1 MDTQPNLHAPPD
13 AIVSHVSVRY
23 DAGRVVDDVSFTLPH
38 AALTAVIGP
47 NGAGKSTLIKAL
59 LDLVHTEKGTVT
71 LLGEPPNKS
80 RKRVAYIPQRSD
92 IDWDFPITV
101 LEVVLLGTY
110 PRLKLFQRP
119 GARERA
125 FARECLAHVGMEAFE
140 NRQIGELSGG
150 QQQRVFIA
158 RALAQ
163 QPDLFVLDEPFSG
176 IDAASG
182 AAIMSVLRSEQ
193 QRGRGAI
200 VVHHDLAAVRAS
212 FSHAVLIDRKLIH
225 AGPIAE
231 VFTEEHLTA
240 AFAANLQVFETIQK
254 MTA

>member
-1 MDTQPNLHAPPD
+1 MDTQLNHHAPD
-13 AIVSHVSVRY
+13 VTVSHLSVSY

-38 AALTAVIGP
+38 AALTAIIGP
-47 NGAGKSTLIKAL
+47 NGAGKSTLIKAI
-59 LDLVHTEKGTVT
+59 LDLVHTEEGTVT
-71 LLGEPPNKS
+71 LLGEPPKVS

-92 IDWDFPITV
+92 IDWHFPITV

-110 PRLKLFQRP
+110 PRLKLFRRP
-119 GARERA
+119 GKRERA
-125 FARECLAHVGMEAFE
+125 FARECLAHVGMEAYE
-140 NRQIGELSGG
+140 HRQIGELSGG

-163 QPDLFVLDEPFSG
+163 QPDLFVLDEPFAG

-200 VVHHDLAAVRAS
+200 VVHHHLASVREN
-212 FSHAVLIDRKLIH
+212 FTHAVLINRKLVH
-225 AGPIAE
+225 AGPITE
-231 VFTEEHLTA
+231 VFTEAHLTQ
-240 AFAANLQVFETIQK
+240 AFAANLRVFETIQE
-254 MTA
+254 MSA

>member
-1 MDTQPNLHAPPD
+1 MDTQRNHHATPD
-13 AIVSHVSVRY
+13 VIAAHVSVSY

-38 AALTAVIGP
+38 AALTAVVGP

-59 LDLVHTEKGTVT
+59 LDLVHTESGTIT
-71 LLGEPPNKS
+71 LLGEPPKQS
-80 RKRVAYIPQRSD
+80 RRRVAYIPQRSD

-110 PRLKLFQRP
+110 PRLQLFRRP
-119 GARERA
+119 GKRERE
-125 FARECLAHVGMEAFE
+125 FARECLAHVGMEAYE
-140 NRQIGELSGG
+140 DRQIGELSGG

-182 AAIMSVLRSEQ
+182 AAIVSVLRSEQ
-193 QRGRGAI
+193 RSGRGAI
-200 VVHHDLAAVRAS
+200 VVHHDLASVRQN
-212 FSHAVLIDRKLIH
+212 FTHAVLINRKLVH

-231 VFTEEHLTA
+231 VFTEEHLTD
-240 AFAANLQVFETIQK
+240 AFAANLRVFETIRE
-254 MTA
+254 MSA